1 MLAPDM
7 ASITSGG
14 AFAHPDR
21 RSPAVTA
28 YRRDQPQPDAPAQR
42 NPDIRPSSIATSNR
56 WPASRELSTRRNA
69 DPTALRSRSRM
80 IVYRICVIASPADG
94 DGSATHHRTI
104 AGNVSIQPDPDLA
117 RRQMPR
123 TPSAPSSVRFCHLA
137 AVDIYHHRH
146 GAPVVSIHP
155 SRDRLFLPISRSGG
169 QGRRSSRAPIEP
181 EID

>member
-1 MLAPDM
+1 M
-7 ASITSGG
+7 
-14 AFAHPDR
+14 R
-21 RSPAVTA
+21 
-28 YRRDQPQPDAPAQR
+28 PAQR

-104 AGNVSIQPDPDLA
+104 AGDVSIQPDPDLA

-155 SRDRLFLPISRSGG
+155 SRDQQFSLWLFFRCIAAFRVWFFWRFCGWRDGLGAGAGDQAFAGG
-169 QGRRSSRAPIEP
+169 GMPVMTVLMRTAH
-181 EID
+181 DAKTW